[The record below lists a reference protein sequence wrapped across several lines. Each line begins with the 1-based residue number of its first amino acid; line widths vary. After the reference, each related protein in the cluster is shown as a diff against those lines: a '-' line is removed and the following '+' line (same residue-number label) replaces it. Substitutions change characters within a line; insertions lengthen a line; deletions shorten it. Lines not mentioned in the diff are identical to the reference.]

1 MNVRI
6 ERLLDLPAEHVSALV
21 AESERAGLG
30 FVRRLVEDWASGR
43 NRFDRAGETLFGAWA
58 GSRLAGVCGLNI
70 DPYTAGTRVGRVRH
84 LYVLEAERGR
94 GVGAQLVSAVI
105 VAARGPF
112 DTLRLR
118 TDNAAAAR
126 LYESLGF
133 RRQAGDR
140 HCSHRMEL
148 AVPR

>member
-6 ERLLDLPAEHVSALV
+6 ERLRELPAEQMSALV

-30 FVRRLVEDWASGR
+30 FVRRLAEDWARGL
-43 NRFDRAGETLFGAWA
+43 NRFDRAGETLFGAWLA
-58 GSRLAGVCGLNI
+58 SRLVGVCGLNI
-70 DPYTAGTRVGRVRH
+70 DPYTQQPGVGRVRH
-84 LYVLEAERGR
+84 LYVLEAHRGQ
-94 GVGAQLVSAVI
+94 GIGGQLVRAV
-105 VAARGPF
+105 VEAARGPF
-112 DTLRLR
+112 DALRLR

-133 RRQAGDR
+133 RRQAGDG

-148 AVPR
+148 SRPR